1 MTTTSVSSNKET
13 ADLKKKIDDMLLEK
27 KKKVKNNYSNIE
39 TFRTL
44 TALNDDTVNDTPD
57 KTEEGKT
64 LKELKTE
71 LYDIKNLAETIVKN
85 GKEANRKRELR
96 WKKAFAFL
104 TDLKPK
110 DMGIKMKG
118 IHPEAKGWGKIFKA
132 LFYMYPILAELVVG
146 DCVAATPIIMEGDI
160 SAAEF
165 KQNKKHDGDIMV
177 NTAYEF
183 GYVLVALYFSH
194 MMYARLYIPE
204 YKLQPIKN
212 MLSTGISG
220 FDFLLS
226 RIVFLYLTL
235 VPAMMYHFYYDVV
248 KNLISVMGLD
258 KYNTLKFIFIFIV
271 CYGIAYFFLDK
282 LAKMILQTFDGKASP
297 FIYIVIVISWIVHL
311 LSLPLDAAQGVM
323 TDSIGM
329 NGISSSFPK
338 MAGMV
343 PESVQ
348 NFGNLVSNIPNQ
360 VGELGKGTTIP
371 GLPSGGLP
379 QLPGG
384 MGSVMSEMDIMVRTN
399 GLYIFVLLIHLVL
412 SLLLFAPVCQ
422 LIVVI
427 YILYTMMGTP
437 SNIIGAILSL
447 ITGASDSFLT
457 AVAGKC
463 KESSNNDPADFWLG
477 FDKFSF
483 SYVYRYLF
491 MFVMLL
497 FFSFKTIQS
506 GIELRLLSLRTAVT
520 SINAYIFAFIA
531 VCYFGRIYYENYI
544 SKDSPSGPKYP
555 DPKNS
560 VPTPTPNP
568 RNNEADGS
576 MFGKTGTGLFG
587 SILAKATST
596 LGEGTLGALTGNGT
610 DKSDPTALLKNI
622 IGKNNETSGMNNILS
637 AIGTTKG
644 NFDGLSSLTGKL
656 LEKGSS
662 FVFKNLLTKEKL
674 RGLLDV
680 IFKDLPSSHV
690 KQLQTLLEKLP
701 FDQVVDKLTTNQT
714 VQQAFKGGKVGDF
727 LFAIIDVLLSI
738 EVDDTTVKEIQAQ
751 LKTFIADNKGT
762 IIKHIP
768 EIDLST
774 LLASAGSVA
783 SMVSKNT
790 ELVSLAGKIFE
801 SGGDVNKIIDSFMN
815 AKMIVPFLTAI
826 LFEVKKT
833 MGESNTDILTLI
845 ENIITKLPEI
855 KTSLENFKLEDH
867 QIKAIFTA
875 IQTGDLINILGAI
888 YLVIKAHVIKE
899 ETSGLDEPTKD
910 ALVAVF
916 DKLFSALDRPEIK
929 SLIAKIDVKSII
941 GSIVHQ

>member
-57 KTEEGKT
+57 KSEEGKT

-212 MLSTGISG
+212 MLSTGIGG

-248 KNLISVMGLD
+248 KNLISVMGLE

-323 TDSIGM
+323 TESTGTSGM
-329 NGISSSFPK
+329 SSSITK
-338 MAGMV
+338 LAGMV

-348 NFGNLVSNIPNQ
+348 NFGNLVNQ
-360 VGELGKGTTIP
+360 EGELGKGTTIP
-371 GLPSGGLP
+371 GFPSGGLP

-384 MGSVMSEMDIMVRTN
+384 MGGVMSEMDIMVRTN

-544 SKDSPSGPKYP
+544 SKDSLSS
-555 DPKNS
+555 PKNS

-576 MFGKTGTGLFG
+576 MFGKAGTGLFG

-610 DKSDPTALLKNI
+610 NKSDPTAYLKNM
-622 IGKNNETSGMNNILS
+622 IGENNETSGMNNILS

-644 NFDGLSSLTGKL
+644 NFDGISSVAGKF
-656 LEKGSS
+656 LEKGRG

-674 RGLLDV
+674 GGLLDV
-680 IFKDLPSSHV
+680 LFKDLPSSPE
-690 KQLQTLLEKLP
+690 KPSPSQLQTLLEKLP
-701 FDQVVDKLTTNQT
+701 FDQVVAKLTTDQT
-714 VQQAFKGGKVGDF
+714 VQNAVMQGKVGDF

-738 EVDDTTVKEIQAQ
+738 ETKDQAVTEIQAQ

-762 IIKHIP
+762 IIEHIP
-768 EIDLST
+768 NIDLST

-783 SMVSKNT
+783 SMVAKNT
-790 ELVSLAGKIFE
+790 PELVKLAGKIFE

-815 AKMIVPFLTAI
+815 TKMIVPFLTAI
-826 LFEVKKT
+826 LNEVKKT

-845 ENIITKLPEI
+845 ENIMTKLPEI
-855 KTSLENFKLEDH
+855 KKSLENFKLEDH
-867 QIKAIFTA
+867 QIKSIFNA
-875 IQTGDLINILGAI
+875 IQTGDLIKIVNAI
-888 YLVIKAHVIKE
+888 YLVITAYILRDE
-899 ETSGLDEPTKD
+899 ASGLDKPTKD

-916 DKLFSALDRPEIK
+916 DKLFSALDRPDIK